1 MIDLHVHST
10 ASDGSYTPAGL
21 ARLAKDT
28 GVEAFALTDHDTLEG
43 VEEAAA
49 AAKELGVGFINGM
62 ELTVAYKQRKL
73 HVICLGF
80 DAKHPEFQRLY
91 QEVRFLKEESML
103 DVIEALRRKGVEIDA
118 AMVHKHAAGHLDRYA
133 IMRCMAA
140 MEKFGPLRPI
150 WDNYLNPALKEVG
163 VDVDI
168 PAEKALPAIKDAGGV
183 SSLAHFHK
191 MIGLKGMSR
200 FAQETALQELMGYGL
215 SGMEKFYP
223 NYTLED
229 QAFAVAMI
237 DKYKMT
243 PTAGTDFHGENRPG
257 VMLGSGIENNLS
269 IPLQI
274 IEDIWHKC
282 RIIH

>member
-21 ARLAKDT
+21 AELAKET
-28 GVEAFALTDHDTLEG
+28 GVEAFALTDHDTIDG
-43 VEEAAA
+43 VAEAAEA
-49 AAKELGVGFINGM
+49 ASRLGVGFINGM
-62 ELTVAYKQRKL
+62 EVTMAYKQRKL

-80 DAKHPEFQRLY
+80 DAQHPEFIRLY
-91 QEVRFLKEESML
+91 QEIRFLKEESML
-103 DVIEALRRKGVEIDA
+103 DVIEALQRKGVEIDA
-118 AMVHKHAAGHLDRYA
+118 AKVQRYAVGRMDRYA
-133 IMRCMAA
+133 IMRCMAD
-140 MEKFGPLRPI
+140 MKIFGPLRPI

-163 VDVDI
+163 VDTDI
-168 PAEKALPAIKDAGGV
+168 PAEKALAAIKAAGGV

-191 MIGLKGMSR
+191 QIGLKGMSR
-200 FAQETALQELMGYGL
+200 FAQENALQELMSYGL

-237 DKYKMT
+237 DKYKML
-243 PTAGTDFHGENRPG
+243 PTAGTDFHGANRPG

-282 RIIH
+282 RIIQ